1 MSVSKPH
8 FLLVDDHALY
18 RMGLTQ
24 LLSDRWPQGQVSQA
38 VSWAGAMSHLQASAA
53 QPGTDVVLLDVC
65 LPDADALDHLDAL
78 RAVAPEARVVLMSA
92 DSRPERVAR
101 AREAGMRGWLPKSA
115 TGPEILSAL
124 ESVLAGGLA
133 YAALPYAVLTA
144 PAGRATALQ
153 AAESPGGFSARQR
166 DILHM
171 LGRDMPNKAIARQL
185 GVSETEV
192 RVEVSWLTEWLQAS
206 SRQEAYAAAVARGVL
221 DA

>member
-1 MSVSKPH
+1 MSLSRPH
-8 FLLVDDHALY
+8 FLLVDDHALF

-24 LLSDRWPQGQVSQA
+24 LLADRWPEASVSQA
-38 VSWAGAMSHLQASAA
+38 VSWADAMAHLTASTQA
-53 QPGTDVVLLDVC
+53 GVTDVVLLDVR

-78 RAVAPEARVVLMSA
+78 RAAAPQALVILMSA

-101 AREAGMRGWLPKSA
+101 ARAAGMQGWIPKSA
-115 TGPEILSAL
+115 TGQQIIAAL

-133 YAALPYAVLTA
+133 YASVPYEALTSPPREPAV
-144 PAGRATALQ
+144 R
-153 AAESPGGFSARQR
+153 AAERGGAFTDRQR
-166 DILHM
+166 DILRM

-192 RVEVSWLTEWLQAS
+192 RVEVSWLTEWLEAT
-206 SRQEAYAAAVARGVL
+206 SRREAYAAAVARGVL